1 MFTYFR
7 FRGLLISG
15 MFWWIGI
22 CISSSTPLH
31 GGGVFVF
38 FIWFSS
44 STSLHGGG
52 VFVFFIWFSSR
63 TPLHGGAVYLYF
75 FFWFSSSTS
84 LLGGGVPRGYRLIA
98 SHENNEEDKIII
110 KNFLSSLLFENYSKT
125 ITDGFKKTFS

>member
-1 MFTYFR
+1 MNWYLYFVQYTIAR
-7 FRGLLISG
+7 
-15 MFWWIGI
+15 
-22 CISSSTPLH
+22 

-38 FIWFSS
+38 FI
-44 STSLHGGG
+44 
-52 VFVFFIWFSSR
+52 
-63 TPLHGGAVYLYF
+63 
-75 FFWFSSSTS
+75 WFSSSTS